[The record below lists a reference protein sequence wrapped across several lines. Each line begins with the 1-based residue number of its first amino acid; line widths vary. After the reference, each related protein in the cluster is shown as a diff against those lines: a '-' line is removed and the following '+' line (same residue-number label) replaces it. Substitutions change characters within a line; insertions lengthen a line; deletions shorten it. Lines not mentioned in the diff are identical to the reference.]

1 LDFIY
6 TLPLL
11 QLLAVHTSLLDRL
24 RLHGYRLTA
33 QRRAVAQALDGINV
47 HLSAD
52 EVHARA
58 ADILPEVS
66 RATVY
71 STLHELTEMGEI
83 LELGIEGRSKRYDP
97 TTSPHN
103 HLVCDSCGVIHD
115 VQHGLAPPELPVS
128 EAHGMAVRRAEVVY
142 HATCESCLA
151 T

>member
-1 LDFIY
+1 VDFIY

>member
-1 LDFIY
+1 
-6 TLPLL
+6 
-11 QLLAVHTSLLDRL
+11 LAVHTSLLDRL